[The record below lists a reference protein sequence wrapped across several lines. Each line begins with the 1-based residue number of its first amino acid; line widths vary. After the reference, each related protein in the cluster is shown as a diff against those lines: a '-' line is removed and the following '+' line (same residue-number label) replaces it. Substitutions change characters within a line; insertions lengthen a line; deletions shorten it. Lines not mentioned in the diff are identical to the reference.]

1 MTKMTSAY
9 ANKLLRQLGEDK
21 GYWTRKEAESRAYV
35 AAEGEVPVIPE
46 YDYATVTTTISEI
59 DNKVCAIKHAVN
71 LSNATAAVDVTG
83 EAMTVDQ
90 ILIRMAQL
98 NQRKLVLDVMRR
110 MQPKERL
117 SIRTMSVRNMVPEY
131 EYINFELELVKNDF
145 ERVSNEIMQMQIALD
160 YHNQTVEFEVDM

>member
-1 MTKMTSAY
+1 M
-9 ANKLLRQLGEDK
+9 
-21 GYWTRKEAESRAYV
+21 
-35 AAEGEVPVIPE
+35 
-46 YDYATVTTTISEI
+46 
-59 DNKVCAIKHAVN
+59 
-71 LSNATAAVDVTG
+71 SNATAAIDVNG

-117 SIRTMSVRNMVPEY
+117 SIRTMSARNMVPEY
-131 EYINFELELVKNDF
+131 EYINFDLELVKNDF